1 MQSPRSN
8 SFSIHLLKG
17 MPAIHW
23 EGEVFTLT
31 LWDVFFKEADR
42 VGNQPEG
49 RVSAEPD
56 RGRTFF

>member
-1 MQSPRSN
+1 
-8 SFSIHLLKG
+8 

-56 RGRTFF
+56 GGRTFF